1 MKKNYAPKPDKV
13 EKLVKVYSEVKL
25 AKVIK
30 SDIFTKVAKL
40 VLVLFLFTGCSADY
54 HLKQAIKKNPD
65 IITTKVLKHI
75 DTLIVRD
82 SFAITDTFYTK
93 KIDTLTI
100 EKDGVKT
107 IVYRN
112 HDVIKVKTIVK
123 GDTIKVRQTIYQP
136 VIKVKD
142 CQQNWLIY
150 VIILVAVYLA
160 TLIFKK

>member
-25 AKVIK
+25 AKVVK
-30 SDIFTKVAKL
+30 CDIFTKSVKLIAFL
-40 VLVLFLFTGCSADY
+40 VLLTGCSADY
-54 HLKQAIKKNPD
+54 HLKQAIKKNPN

-82 SFAITDTFYTK
+82 SFAITDTFYSK

-112 HDVIKVKTIVK
+112 HDVIKIKTVVK
-123 GDTIKVRQTIYQP
+123 GDTIKVRQIIYQP
-136 VIKVKD
+136 MIKVKE
-142 CQQNWLIY
+142 CQQKWWIY
-150 VIILVAVYLA
+150 VIILGAVFLA
-160 TLIFKK
+160 SFIIKK